1 MLHRFDPF
9 AELQRI
15 QDDLFTGTRPSRARE
30 AKTFA
35 PAVDIWEDEGA
46 IYLRAELPGVRSEDV
61 DVTVENDLL
70 TLKGE
75 RKLDRPEQASYHRV
89 ETVYGNFTRSFA
101 LPKTVDA
108 SAIEANLEAG
118 LLTLRVPK
126 RAEVQPRKI
135 AVKVGGGKKD
145 VIAKA

>member
-15 QDDLFTGTRPSRARE
+15 QDDLFTNGTRARRE
-30 AKTFA
+30 AKTTFA
-35 PAVDIWEDEGA
+35 PAVDIWEDEAA
-46 IYLRAELPGVRSEDV
+46 IYVRAELPGVRSEDV

-75 RKLDRPEQASYHRV
+75 RKLDRAEQASYHRV
-89 ETVYGNFTRSFA
+89 ETAYGNFTRSFA
-101 LPKTVDA
+101 LPKGVDA

-135 AVKVGGGKKD
+135 EVKVGGKKE
-145 VIAKA
+145 VVAKA

>member
-15 QDDLFTGTRPSRARE
+15 QDDLFTAGTRSRRE
-30 AKTFA
+30 GKSFG
-35 PAVDIWEDEGA
+35 PAVDIWEDESA

-70 TLKGE
+70 TVKGE
-75 RKLDRPEQASYHRV
+75 RKLERVEQASYHRV
-89 ETVYGNFTRSFA
+89 ESTYGTFTRSFA
-101 LPKTVDA
+101 LPKTVEA
-108 SAIEANLEAG
+108 SSIEANLEAG

-126 RAEVQPRKI
+126 KAEVQPRKI
-135 AVKVGGGKKD
+135 EVKVGGGKKE
-145 VIAKA
+145 VVAKA